1 MKKLRLKSWV
11 KNLLIMVLF
20 YSTIIL
26 GVLSISWRANQID
39 NINNIQ
45 EVR

>member
-20 YSTIIL
+20 YSTVIFGALFI
-26 GVLSISWRANQID
+26 G
-39 NINNIQ
+39 
-45 EVR
+45 